1 MVADY
6 FSLKAKWNIKPE
18 GIIHVGAHHGEELNT
33 YFSDADVKNIVF
45 FEASPSTFN
54 VLKRNI
60 DSMQKPAHIVS
71 VDAYPYGLGSE
82 EKEVDFFVASNGQ
95 SSSVLKP
102 KLHINKYPSITFNSV
117 EKVQIKTL
125 DSFSLE
131 GFKFLSMDVQG
142 YELEVLK
149 GAENTLKNINWVYT
163 EVNSA
168 LLYENC
174 VLIEDLDKHLANR
187 GFKREDTV
195 WASDDTNWGDALY
208 VRV

>member
-60 DSMQKPAHIVS
+60 DSMQKPVHIVS

-125 DSFSLE
+125 DSFNLE
-131 GFKFLSMDVQG
+131 GFKFLSIDVQG

-174 VLIEDLDKHLANR
+174 ILIEDLDKYLANR

-195 WASDDTNWGDALY
+195 WAGDGANWGDALY